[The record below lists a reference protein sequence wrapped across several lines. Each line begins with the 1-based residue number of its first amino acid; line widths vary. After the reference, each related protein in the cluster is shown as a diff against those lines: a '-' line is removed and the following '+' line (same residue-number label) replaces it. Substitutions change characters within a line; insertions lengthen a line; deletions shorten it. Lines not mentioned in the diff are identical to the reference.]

1 MDQELAIR
9 ISTGVAER
17 ASLITGVKK
26 IVAELDPDQP
36 LTAFMTMNQ
45 VLSQS
50 LDDSRLYM
58 RLLGIFAALA
68 ALMAVMG
75 VYGVMSYL
83 VSKRTHEI
91 GIRVALGAQ
100 RNDVLGL
107 FVAMGFRLAIIG
119 VVAGI
124 AGSLIVT
131 RVIASFLFGVK
142 PSDPPT
148 YAIVAAALITVGL
161 LASYIPA
168 RRATK
173 LDPLVALRYE

>member
-1 MDQELAIR
+1 MA
-9 ISTGVAER
+9 GR
-17 ASLITGVKK
+17 ATLITSVKK
-26 IVAELDPDQP
+26 IIAELDPDQP

-58 RLLGIFAALA
+58 RLLGIFAGIA
-68 ALMAVMG
+68 ALMAIMG

-107 FVAMGFRLAIIG
+107 FVTMGLKLAVVG
-119 VVAGI
+119 VVVGI
-124 AGSLIVT
+124 AVSLLLT

-148 YAIVAAALITVGL
+148 YLTVAGALIIVAL